1 MAEYLVKKDNVI
13 SIIRGDTFSF
23 KVRLNN
29 ELYDNLTSY
38 EMESGDVLYFSL
50 MKPNSTFEDSIL
62 IKEYIE
68 ADADSEGNVTVVL
81 TPDDTELLPPGTYY
95 YTVKLEKPATSE
107 DVIKVFTVIQKT
119 KFLIVD

>member
-13 SIIRGDTFSF
+13 SMIRGDTFSF

-38 EMESGDVLYFSL
+38 EMEPGDVLYFSL

-62 IKEYIE
+62 IKEYTS
-68 ADADSEGNVTVVL
+68 DFVNSRGNVIVTL

-95 YTVKLEKPATSE
+95 YTVKLEKAATSE
-107 DVIKVFTVIQKT
+107 QPIQVYTVIQKT